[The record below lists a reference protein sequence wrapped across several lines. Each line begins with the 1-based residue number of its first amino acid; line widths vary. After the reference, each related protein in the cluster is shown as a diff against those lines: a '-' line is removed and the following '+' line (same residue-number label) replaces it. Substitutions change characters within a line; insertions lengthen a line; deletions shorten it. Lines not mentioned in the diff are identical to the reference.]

1 VDGPCV
7 ELLMTLTTMG
17 CPVQEDIEQMARVA
31 VLSVPG
37 VEQVTVRWTF
47 NPPWTPDRVTE
58 EGRDM
63 LSALGFL

>member
-1 VDGPCV
+1 
-7 ELLMTLTTMG
+7 MG